1 MYNYRVFVVRNVF
14 PVRLTRHSF
23 CEPTGEFSDMRTN
36 EQCFFL
42 SLAIRP
48 FQLTFFQKDHE
59 TFESSGPDI
68 HFQDI
73 DDLFTEAERI
83 HRQGPNPLLPRM
95 LDQFTSGPGLIQ
107 VTGRTLVLSKL
118 VCRAAV
124 RRHWLNLICHSTQNM
139 TIVDFCRILSREQH
153 EAWLTEDMEETFT
166 MALPSYRFTSIQ
178 CRVIQFRSHEG
189 SVP

>member
-1 MYNYRVFVVRNVF
+1 MRNVF
-14 PVRLTRHSF
+14 PVRLIRHSV
-23 CEPTGEFSDMRTN
+23 CGPSGEFSDMQTN

-48 FQLTFFQKDHE
+48 FQLTFFQTDHE
-59 TFESSGPDI
+59 TLESSGPDI

-83 HRQGPNPLLPRM
+83 HRQG
-95 LDQFTSGPGLIQ
+95 FASGPGFIQ

-118 VCRAAV
+118 VCWAAV
-124 RRHWLNLICHSTQNM
+124 HRHWLNLICHSTQNM
-139 TIVDFCRILSREQH
+139 TIVDFRRISSREQH
-153 EAWLTEDMEETFT
+153 EEWLTEDIGETFT

-178 CRVIQFRSHEG
+178 FRMIQFRSHEG